1 MEFDPLTYAPRKP
14 VSYAYISSRSTNTI
28 HLNIK
33 LGANAR
39 VGYFFN
45 YSFSTSVFELS

>member
-1 MEFDPLTYAPRKP
+1 MEFDPLTHAPRNS
-14 VSYAYISSRSTNTI
+14 VSHAYISSRSTNTI

-45 YSFSTSVFELS
+45 YSFCMSVFELS